1 MRRLRWQFVRVVFV
15 ASVCA
20 SFALAV
26 VKAQMVVDRIIARV
40 EGEVILLSE
49 LRELGEFQT
58 LVEGQPQAEEKRFD
72 ELIDQWIIEHEAHA
86 AAFSE
91 PSDAEVKAAREKL
104 VTETGGEQ
112 QFRTRQ
118 AAAGI
123 SDAALDRQI
132 RRALFFS
139 RYVDYKFRPS
149 AQVDRDAVEKY
160 YKEQFVP
167 QMQSRNQA
175 APALDSV
182 SEQIHELLVQ
192 QEISARATQWL
203 GESRSH
209 LKVENLL
216 TPAGTAKPGSQTP

>member
-1 MRRLRWQFVRVVFV
+1 MRGLRAQFAFV
-15 ASVCA
+15 IFIAAAWA
-20 SFALAV
+20 SFAPRIAS
-26 VKAQMVVDRIIARV
+26 AQVVVDRIIARV

-49 LRELGEFQT
+49 LRELGEFQS
-58 LVEGQPQAEEKRFD
+58 LVEGQPQSEEKRFD

-91 PSDAEVKAAREKL
+91 PADADVKAAREKL
-104 VTETGGEQ
+104 VNELGGEQ
-112 QFRTRQ
+112 QFQARQ

-175 APALDSV
+175 TPSLESV

-216 TPAGTAKPGSQTP
+216 STAAAKPGSQMP

>member
-1 MRRLRWQFVRVVFV
+1 MAPRIVT
-15 ASVCA
+15 
-20 SFALAV
+20 
-26 VKAQMVVDRIIARV
+26 AQIVVDRIIARV

-49 LRELGEFQT
+49 VRELGEFQT
-58 LVEGQPQAEEKRFD
+58 LVEGQPQPQEKRFD

-91 PSDAEVKAAREKL
+91 PSDTDVKAAREKL
-104 VTETGGEQ
+104 VNELGGPQ
-112 QFRTRQ
+112 QFQSRQ

-123 SDAALDRQI
+123 GGDALDRQI

-167 QMQSRNQA
+167 QMKARNQA
-175 APALDSV
+175 APSLDSV

-209 LKVENLL
+209 LKIENLL
-216 TPAGTAKPGSQTP
+216 SPVAAKPDSRMP

>member
-1 MRRLRWQFVRVVFV
+1 MRTLRLHLVGAVV
-15 ASVCA
+15 ASILCATVCA
-20 SFALAV
+20 RVAP
-26 VKAQMVVDRIIARV
+26 AQIVVDRIIARV
-40 EGEVILLSE
+40 EGDVILLSE

-58 LVEGQPQAEEKRFD
+58 VVEGQPQPQDKRFD

-86 AAFSE
+86 AAFAE
-91 PSDAEVKAAREKL
+91 PSDADVKSAREKL
-104 VTETGGEQ
+104 VQELGGAQ
-112 QFRTRQ
+112 QFESRKS
-118 AAAGI
+118 AAGL

-149 AQVDRDAVEKY
+149 AQVDSDAVEKY

-167 QMQSRNQA
+167 QAQARNQT
-175 APALDSV
+175 APPFDSV
-182 SEQIHELLVQ
+182 SDQIRELLVQ

-209 LKVENLL
+209 LRIENLL
-216 TPAGTAKPGSQTP
+216 APVPGAKSSSQTP